1 MDIKTTLREGGV
13 IGAGGAGFP
22 AYAKQNPAADLLLI
36 NGAECEP
43 LLYTDYYLLREHLE
57 DVLAGAN
64 ALKAEGGYKE
74 VVLGIEKRKAQMLEL
89 THESIIEGVRICVIP
104 DTYPMGDEI
113 GLIYQTTGRT
123 VPPGQLPISV
133 GVIVQNVETVLNV
146 GRVLLTKK
154 PVLDKWLTVCGEV
167 ASPVVLRVAV
177 GTPIKHLFSHLGI
190 EINQNQIVL
199 DGGPAMGKKIDP
211 NSAVVRKATKAI
223 TILPKTCHSARKVL
237 SSPTVAY
244 GIANTACCQCT
255 RCTDLCPR
263 HLLGYPLEP
272 HRFIRA
278 HVKGGAI
285 DPVLLQNA
293 LLCCGCGVCETVA
306 CCQGI
311 SPKTVIDGYKT
322 QLREKGI
329 RFTLKENETF
339 SVNKA
344 RNYRMVPAHRMAA
357 LLGVSK
363 FDRLPKREEYFAPK
377 TVRVPLVGHIGAP
390 SVAKVQEGD
399 LVKRGQ
405 MIATAAE
412 GLSVA
417 QHTPVCGKV
426 IAVTKKEIVIE
437 RED

>member
-1 MDIKTTLREGGV
+1 MDIKTALREGGV

-43 LLYTDYYLLREHLE
+43 LVYTDYYLLREHLE

-64 ALKAEGGYKE
+64 AIKTAGGYKE
-74 VVLGIEKRKAQMLEL
+74 VVLSVEQTKAQMLSL
-89 THESIIEGVRICVIP
+89 THGSVMEGVRICVLP
-104 DTYPMGDEI
+104 NTYPMGDEI
-113 GLIYQTTGRT
+113 GLIYQSTGRL

-133 GVIVQNVETVLNV
+133 GVVVQNVETVLNA
-146 GRVLLTKK
+146 GRVLLEGK

-167 ASPVVLRVAV
+167 PSPIVLRVPV
-177 GTPIKHLFSHLGI
+177 GTPVKVLFAHLGI
-190 EINQNQIVL
+190 ATDEHQIVL
-199 DGGPAMGKKIDP
+199 DGGPAMGKQIDV
-211 NSAVVRKATKAI
+211 NTAVVKKTTKAI
-223 TILPKTCHSARKVL
+223 TVLPRTCHSARKVL
-237 SSPTVAY
+237 ASPTVAY
-244 GIANTACCQCT
+244 GIAATACCQCT

-272 HRFIRA
+272 HRFVRA
-278 HVKGGAI
+278 HIKGGAI

-322 QLREKGI
+322 ELRQKGI
-329 RFTLKENETF
+329 RFTSKKNETYQA
-339 SVNKA
+339 NKS

-357 LLGVSK
+357 LLGVAK
-363 FDRLPKREEYFAPK
+363 FDRLPERRDYFAPK
-377 TVRVPLVGHIGAP
+377 TLRVPLTGHIGLP
-390 SVAKVQEGD
+390 SVASVCEGD
-399 LVKRGQ
+399 TVRRGQ
-405 MIATAAE
+405 RIATAAE
-412 GLSVA
+412 GLSIP

-426 IAVTKKEIVIE
+426 KAVTAKEIVIE

>member
-1 MDIKTTLREGGV
+1 MDIKTALREGGV

-43 LLYTDYYLLREHLE
+43 LLYTDYYLLHEHLE

-64 ALKAEGGYKE
+64 AMKKQGGFRE
-74 VVLGIEKRKAQMLEL
+74 VVLALEEKKAKMLKL
-89 THESIIEGVRICVIP
+89 THGSVVEGVRVAVLP
-104 DTYPMGDEI
+104 DVYPMGDEI
-113 GLIYQTTGRT
+113 GLIYQSSGRL
-123 VPPGQLPISV
+123 VPPGQLPIAV
-133 GVIVQNVETVLNV
+133 GVVVQNVETVLNA
-146 GRVLLTKK
+146 GRVLLLGK

-167 ASPVVLRVAV
+167 PSPTVLRVPV
-177 GTPIKHLFSHLGI
+177 GTPVKDLFAHLGI
-190 EINQNQIVL
+190 TVGEHQIVL
-199 DGGPAMGKKIDP
+199 DGGPAMGKQIDE
-211 NSAVVRKATKAI
+211 NTAVVKKTTKAI
-223 TILPKTCHSARKVL
+223 TVLPKTCHSARKVL

-244 GIANTACCQCT
+244 GIAATACCQCT

-272 HRFIRA
+272 HRFVRA
-278 HVKGGAI
+278 HIKGGTI

-322 QLREKGI
+322 ELRKQGL
-329 RFTLKENETF
+329 RFTPKENESFKT
-339 SVNKA
+339 NKA
-344 RNYRMVPAHRMAA
+344 RDYRMVPAHRMAA
-357 LLGVSK
+357 LLGVAK
-363 FDRLPKREEYFAPK
+363 LDRLPKREDYFAPK
-377 TVRVPLVGHIGAP
+377 TVRVPLAGHIGLP
-390 SVAKVQEGD
+390 SLAKVEEGD
-399 LVKRGQ
+399 KVRRGDL
-405 MIATAAE
+405 IATAAE
-412 GLSVA
+412 GLSIP

-426 IAVTKKEIVIE
+426 RTVTQKEIVIE

>member
-1 MDIKTTLREGGV
+1 MDIKTALKEGGV

-64 ALKAEGGYKE
+64 AIKKEGGFTE
-74 VVLGIEKRKAQMLEL
+74 VILALEEKKAKMLKL
-89 THESIIEGVRICVIP
+89 THGSVVEGVRVAVLP
-104 DTYPMGDEI
+104 AVYPMGDEI
-113 GLIYQTTGRT
+113 GLIYQSSGRL
-123 VPPGQLPISV
+123 VPPGQLPIAV
-133 GVIVQNVETVLNV
+133 GVVVQNVETVLNA
-146 GRVLLTKK
+146 GRVLLLGK

-167 ASPVVLRVAV
+167 PSPTVLRVPV
-177 GTPIKHLFSHLGI
+177 GTPVKDLFAHLGI
-190 EINQNQIVL
+190 TVGEDQIVL
-199 DGGPAMGKKIDP
+199 DGGPAMGKQIDE
-211 NSAVVRKATKAI
+211 NTAVVKKTTKAI
-223 TILPKTCHSARKVL
+223 TVLPKTCHSARKVL

-244 GIANTACCQCT
+244 GIAATACCQCT

-272 HRFIRA
+272 HRFVRA
-278 HVKGGAI
+278 HIKGGAI

-322 QLREKGI
+322 ELRKQGL
-329 RFTLKENETF
+329 RFTPKENESF
-339 SVNKA
+339 KPNKA
-344 RNYRMVPAHRMAA
+344 RDYRMVPAHRMAA
-357 LLGVSK
+357 LLGVAK
-363 FDRLPKREEYFAPK
+363 LDRLPKREDYFAPK
-377 TVRVPLVGHIGAP
+377 TVRVPLAGHIGAP

-399 LVKRGQ
+399 RVRRGDL
-405 MIATAAE
+405 IATAAE
-412 GLSVA
+412 GLSIP
-417 QHTPVCGKV
+417 QHTPLCGKV
-426 IAVTKKEIVIE
+426 RAVTAKEIVIE